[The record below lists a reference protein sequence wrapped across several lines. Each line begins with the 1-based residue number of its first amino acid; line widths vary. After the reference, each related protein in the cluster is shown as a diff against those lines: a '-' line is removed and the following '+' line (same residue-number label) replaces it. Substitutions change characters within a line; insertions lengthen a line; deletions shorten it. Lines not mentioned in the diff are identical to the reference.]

1 MLEIRPIQVFLNRS
15 ISDGQSIESDP
26 INLIEIG
33 PMGNFGFQ
41 YTKSAGGGRL
51 FVTHKVSSNGVN
63 FDDDPNNDPDVGELL
78 PESSGYAHPQIA
90 PCTHIK
96 FIAEAIGGDITD
108 LNAWVSI
115 N

>member
-1 MLEIRPIQVFLNRS
+1 MPEIRPIQVFLNRS
-15 ISDGQSIESDP
+15 ISDGQTIESDP

-33 PMGNFGFQ
+33 PLGNFGFQ
-41 YTKSAGGGRL
+41 YRKASGSGRLWLTHKISANGVDYEVDPNDDPIIGEVSANAGGYSR
-51 FVTHKVSSNGVN
+51 
-63 FDDDPNNDPDVGELL
+63 
-78 PESSGYAHPQIA
+78 PQIS

-108 LNAWVSI
+108 LNAWVSV